1 MFKSFKEKH
10 TQDHSEKYEIRE
22 YNYVLSM
29 LNQTIILNTTELQQC
44 PFRRKWKSE

>member
-29 LNQTIILNTTELQQC
+29 LNQTIILNINWIATM
-44 PFRRKWKSE
+44 PI